1 MPLLQPKGAGMTIL
15 DNRYILHQMIG
26 RGGMGAVY
34 QATDRLTGQT
44 VALKRVF
51 ATQFEDRNRESLTR
65 EFRTLASLRHPY
77 VVSVLDYGFDQD
89 QQPYFT
95 MEYLQDARTIFEAA
109 LNKTVS
115 ERARLLI
122 QVLLALAYL
131 HRRGVLH
138 RDLKPGNV
146 LVVNGQVKVVDFGLA
161 IQQQQ
166 GADIAGTLS
175 YMAPEVLINQPSTAA
190 SDLYAVGVMAYELLA
205 GRHPFNVHDMVN
217 LRTQILSTMP
227 DLSVLEGLDSESTAA
242 PLARADFGSSV
253 LVETAALE
261 PTLPTAELEP
271 TTVVDAAEAIP
282 LLTSEPPRAL
292 HNLAAIVGK
301 LLSKD
306 PQYRYTDATSVIH
319 DLCLALD
326 QPLPEETIAVRES
339 FLQAARFIG
348 REVELEQLTLALDEM
363 VAGKGSTWLIGGESG
378 VGKSRLL
385 EEFRIQA
392 LTRGVL
398 VIVGQMVAE
407 KTTPYLLWR
416 EPLRQL
422 LLRTTLDPIEAAV
435 LRRII
440 PDVYALSG
448 LSVGDEIAVDDGQ
461 LLDVIAA
468 LFRRQQQP
476 TVLMVEDLHWAGQSL
491 EVLKRLSTISA
502 DHTLMIVGSYRSEAA
517 GELQLAGS
525 NQLLLMPFDTPQIEA
540 LSGSMLGE
548 TRPDVVEL
556 LQRETSGNVFLVVEL
571 VRALAEEA
579 GRLSNISQMVLP
591 ERIYFGGPDVI
602 VRRYLKHIPTWAH
615 EVLRIA
621 AVCGRELDFHVL
633 NQFPPTPYREDWL
646 LHFAFTCA
654 EAGIFEVWE
663 GRWRFAHDKL
673 RESIQALI
681 PATDQPDYHQRV
693 ALALEAAYPDT
704 LHPAL
709 ADHWEAAHED
719 AKALTCLLQ
728 MAHDAL
734 AVGAYYDAITAINRA
749 LASSLP
755 DSQRYQLLLNLGE
768 AYQRVKNLEES
779 RRLYEQV
786 LHAEA
791 YPLLAADALGRLAE
805 LDLIQGQWDSAN
817 ERLDACLVLV
827 RKLGATRLE
836 SRTLGD
842 LGHLRHEQGQLDMAL
857 ALCQQ
862 ALDSAGDDKRLRASH
877 LQRLALVMA
886 DQGQPEQAAHLAH
899 NALQYWRSVGNR
911 HAEAEML
918 AALGTL
924 YREVGAYEPSVD
936 YLQQA
941 IALEHTIGTSHP
953 ALLAYLGNLQRTLGR
968 LPEALEACQQAVV
981 LAQRLQADT
990 DVAYAALGWCLLASH
1005 DFAGAKGAFE
1015 ITCQTAHSMSARLD
1029 GLVGL
1034 GIAALYQNDDSG
1046 ADAVF
1051 GEAILIQPQHSL
1063 GRFAVGLAYAGL
1075 VLLQRE
1081 QMVVAVEAYQ
1091 QAVTWLKRPGLLAA
1105 EFQKLELLA
1114 YTMRGDLTPVALV
1127 LMNATS

>member
-1 MPLLQPKGAGMTIL
+1 MTIL
-15 DNRYILHQMIG
+15 DNRYILHTMIG

-34 QATDRLTGQT
+34 QATDRLTGQA

-65 EFRTLASLRHPY
+65 EFRTLASLRHPH

-109 LNKTVS
+109 LHQTVS
-115 ERARLLI
+115 ERVRLLI
-122 QVLLALAYL
+122 EVLLALAYL

-166 GADIAGTLS
+166 GADVAGTLS

-242 PLARADFGSSV
+242 PLAKADFGSSV

-271 TTVVDAAEAIP
+271 TTIVDAVEATP
-282 LLTSEPPRAL
+282 LLNPEPPRSL

-306 PQYRYTDATSVIH
+306 PQYRYTDAASVIH
-319 DLCLALD
+319 DLCSSLD
-326 QPLPEETIAVRES
+326 QPLPEETSAVRES
-339 FLQAARFIG
+339 FLQAASFIG
-348 REVELEQLTLALDEM
+348 REVELEQLTLALDDM
-363 VAGKGSTWLIGGESG
+363 LAGKGSTWLIGGESG

-392 LTRGVL
+392 LTRGAL
-398 VIVGQMVAE
+398 VITGQMVAE

-435 LRRII
+435 LRQII

-448 LSVGDEIAVDDGQ
+448 LPVGDEVAVDDGQ

-476 TVLMVEDLHWAGQSL
+476 TVLMIEDLHWAGQSL
-491 EVLKRLSTISA
+491 EVLKRLSTISV

-517 GELQLAGS
+517 GDLQVAGS
-525 NQLLLMPFDTPQIEA
+525 HQLLLTPFDTPQIEA

-556 LQRETSGNVFLVVEL
+556 LQRETSGNVWLVVEL

-579 GRLSNISQMVLP
+579 GRLSNINQMVLP

-602 VRRYLKHIPTWAH
+602 MQRYLKHVPTWAH
-615 EVLRIA
+615 EALRIA
-621 AVCGRELDFHVL
+621 AVYGRELDFNVL

-646 LHFAFTCA
+646 LYFAFTCA
-654 EAGIFEVWE
+654 EAGVFEVWE

-673 RESIQALI
+673 RESILTLI
-681 PATDQPDYHQRV
+681 PNAEIPDYHQRV

-704 LHPAL
+704 PHPAL
-709 ADHWEAAHED
+709 ADHWEAAHEE
-719 AKALTCLLQ
+719 AKALSYWLQ
-728 MAHDAL
+728 MADNAL
-734 AVGAYYDAITAINRA
+734 AVGAYYDAIAAINRA
-749 LASSLP
+749 LAAGLP

-786 LHAEA
+786 LLQAEA

-805 LDLIQGQWDSAN
+805 IDLMQGQWDSAN

-842 LGHLRHEQGQLDMAL
+842 LGQLRHEQGQLDMAL

-886 DQGQPEQAAHLAH
+886 DQGQPEQAAHLAY

-953 ALLAYLGNLQRTLGR
+953 ALIAYLGSLQRTLGR

-981 LAQRLQADT
+981 LAQRLQIEM
-990 DVAYAALGWCLLASH
+990 DVAYTALGWCLLASH
-1005 DFAGAKGAFE
+1005 DFGGAKGAFE
-1015 ITCQTAHSMSARLD
+1015 IASQTAHSMPARLD

-1034 GIAALYQNDDSG
+1034 GISALYQNDDSG
-1046 ADAVF
+1046 ADEVF
-1051 GEAILIQPQHSL
+1051 GEAILIQPQYPLDYFSK
-1063 GRFAVGLAYAGL
+1063 GLAFAGL

-1081 QMVVAVEAYQ
+1081 RMSAAVDAYQ
-1091 QAVTWLKRPGLLAA
+1091 RAVAFLKRPGLLAA

-1127 LMNATS
+1127 LMNAAS